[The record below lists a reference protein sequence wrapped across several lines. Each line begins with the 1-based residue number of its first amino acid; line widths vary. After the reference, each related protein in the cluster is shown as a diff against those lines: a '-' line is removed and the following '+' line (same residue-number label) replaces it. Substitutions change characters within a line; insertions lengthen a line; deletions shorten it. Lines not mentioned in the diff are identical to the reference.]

1 MTARGLEIGD
11 VPCTYRQYNK
21 TTWQYFFSRRTSL
34 ASVAAAIWLYFML
47 CCSACLPVLQPSS
60 LSFFLPLSSAAPPL
74 STLIEITVYVLSFS
88 SQPRRIHLTSRCQFL
103 DCASTAPLFSR
114 CHNLV
119 RGPFSLCSHIPGKF
133 QGKKYFWR
141 LFATYPTPTPTHT
154 TRLPG
159 SCIWQSW

>member
-1 MTARGLEIGD
+1 MYIQTVQQNNMAIVFLETDFAGQRGRGD
-11 VPCTYRQYNK
+11 
-21 TTWQYFFSRRTSL
+21 L
-34 ASVAAAIWLYFML
+34 ALLYAL
-47 CCSACLPVLQPSS
+47 LLCLPACITASLPFFLSSS
-60 LSFFLPLSSAAPPL
+60 LLRCPPL

-88 SQPRRIHLTSRCQFL
+88 SQPRIHLTSRCQFL

-133 QGKKYFWR
+133 QGKKKYFWR

-154 TRLPG
+154 TRLLG